1 MNANCFDLSMGFAAT
16 DPQPLLIV
24 DHKSRTLSMNPAMK
38 NLVEAIDE
46 SPNAADHSGA
56 MADPV
61 LLEQVLINLVRNAIE
76 ANVEAR
82 VDTSS
87 ESAIIVTIR
96 VNNLG
101 ETLVE
106 VTDQGPGLNADVPI
120 VVRAFKSGAFDFIE
134 KPFNEQL
141 LLDSVQQALQ
151 ERQQTRH
158 QQQDSSQTTALLDT
172 LTRRE
177 RDVFLPPAKGYT
189 SREIAEQLGVGVKTI
204 DLYRARVMKRL
215 GADRLPDVTGIAL
228 SAGLVDALDLRGNQ

>member
-1 MNANCFDLSMGFAAT
+1 MT
-16 DPQPLLIV
+16 DQPTAQSTIVYLVDDDAGMLESTQWLLESV
-24 DHKSRTLSMNPAMK
+24 GLA
-38 NLVEAIDE
+38 VEAYSDGRKFLD
-46 SPNAADHSGA
+46 SVPARSNGCV
-56 MADPV
+56 V
-61 LLEQVLINLVRNAIE
+61 LDVRM
-76 ANVEAR
+76 
-82 VDTSS
+82 
-87 ESAIIVTIR
+87 
-96 VNNLG
+96 
-101 ETLVE
+101 
-106 VTDQGPGLNADVPI
+106 PGLGGLNVQEELQKRGLALPIIFVSGHADVPI

-158 QQQDSSQTTALLDT
+158 QQQGSSQTTALLDT

-177 RDVFLPPAKGYT
+177 RDVFLPLAQGYT

-228 SAGLVDALDLRGNQ
+228 SAGLMDALDLRGNQ